1 MSKASNYLIA
11 LDDGHGMGTAGKRTP
26 ILPNGLKSETGNFM
40 HENEFN
46 RAVISIL
53 DSILKRCGFRTL
65 LVAPTD
71 ADVSLKARTDLANAK
86 KADAFISAHANAY
99 DGKFDGNDPEGVETF
114 HYPNSTSGK
123 KLATLVHKH
132 LIQGTKQKDRG
143 VKSANFHVL
152 RETDMVAILV
162 EAGFMDNL
170 YEAKLLLSKAFREE
184 VATEIAKGICEY
196 FGVPFVEGKEVP
208 TNLYRVRLSW
218 GDTKSQIGA
227 YSVLENAIDTA
238 KASKG
243 YKVFD
248 EGGKQVYPAVVV
260 EPPKPIEQPKPVEP
274 KVAIM
279 GAPQVTAQQMAQFLL
294 SNNSTPKI
302 MITALELAELFLEE
316 GIREGVRGDI
326 AFCQSMHETGWLKYG
341 GQVLP
346 EQHNYSGIGAT
357 NNSPVGKGAW
367 FKDERE
373 GVRAQIQHLK
383 AYASKETL
391 SAICVDPRFHLVTR
405 GVAPNWTD
413 LNGRWAVPGT
423 TYGQS
428 ILTLYNEL
436 VKVRVAVPE
445 PPKEDEKVKVLE
457 KQVNEL
463 TVERDELKNQLSQ
476 ANKKLADIKNIL
488 N

>member
-1 MSKASNYLIA
+1 VSKASDYLVA
-11 LDDGHGMGTAGKRTP
+11 LDDGHGISTAGNRTP

-46 RAVISIL
+46 RAVVTNL
-53 DSILKRCGFRTL
+53 DIILKRCGFRTL

-71 ADVSLKARTDLANAK
+71 EDVPLKTRTDLANAK
-86 KADAFISAHANAY
+86 KADAYVSIHANAI
-99 DGKFDGNDPEGVETF
+99 DGRFDGNDPEGLEVF
-114 HYPNSTSGK
+114 HYPNSTNGK

-152 RETDMVAILV
+152 RETNMVAILV

-184 VATEIAKGICEY
+184 VATEVAKGICEY
-196 FGVPFVEGKEVP
+196 FKVPFVEGKEVP
-208 TNLYRVRLSW
+208 KNLYRVRLSW
-218 GDTKSQIGA
+218 EDAKSQKGA
-227 YSVLENAIDTA
+227 FSVLQNAIDLA
-238 KASKG
+238 DANKG

-248 EGGKQVYPAVVV
+248 ESGKQVYPEVV
-260 EPPKPIEQPKPVEP
+260 EPPKKEKLEEP

-279 GAPQVTAQQMAQFLL
+279 GASIATSQQMAQYLL
-294 SNNSTPKI
+294 SHNSDPKI
-302 MITALELAELFLEE
+302 KITALEFAELFLEE
-316 GIREGVRGDI
+316 GAREGVRGDI

-346 EQHNYSGIGAT
+346 EQNNYSGIGAT

-383 AYASKETL
+383 AYASKEALTTE
-391 SAICVDPRFHLVTR
+391 CVDPRFNLVTR
-405 GVAPNWTD
+405 GIAPNWTD

-428 ILTLYNEL
+428 ILALYNEL
-436 VKVRVAVPE
+436 VKVKVTVPE

-457 KQVNEL
+457 EQIKEL
-463 TVERDELKNQLSQ
+463 TAERNELKNQLAQ

>member
-1 MSKASNYLIA
+1 MS
-11 LDDGHGMGTAGKRTP
+11 TAGKRTP

-46 RAVISIL
+46 RAVVANL
-53 DSILKRCGFRTL
+53 DIILKRCGFRTL

-71 ADVSLKARTDLANAK
+71 EDVPLKTRTDLANAK
-86 KADAFISAHANAY
+86 KADAYVSIHANAF
-99 DGKFDGNDPEGVETF
+99 DGKFDDYDPEGVETY
-114 HYPNSTSGK
+114 HYPNSTNGK

-152 RETDMVAILV
+152 RETNMVAILV

-184 VATEIAKGICEY
+184 VATEVAKGICEY
-196 FGVPFVEGKEVP
+196 FKVPFVEGKEVP
-208 TNLYRVRLSW
+208 KNLYRVRLSW
-218 GDTKSQIGA
+218 EDAKSQLGA
-227 YSVLENAIDTA
+227 YSVLENAINIA
-238 KASKG
+238 KANKN

-248 EGGKQVYPAVVV
+248 EGGKQVYPTDVV
-260 EPPKPIEQPKPVEP
+260 EQPKPEEP

-279 GAPQVTAQQMAQFLL
+279 GAPQVTAQQMATLL
-294 SNNSTPKI
+294 LAKNPSPKI
-302 MITALELAELFLEE
+302 KITALEFAELFIEE

-346 EQHNYSGIGAT
+346 EQNNYSGIGAT

-383 AYASKETL
+383 AYASKEPL
-391 SAICVDPRFHLVTR
+391 STICVDPRFHLVTR
-405 GVAPNWTD
+405 GVAPNWID

-428 ILTLYNEL
+428 ILALYDEL
-436 VKVRVAVPE
+436 VKVKVIAPE
-445 PPKEDEKVKVLE
+445 PLKEDERVKVME
-457 KQVNEL
+457 KQIKDL
-463 TVERDELKNQLSQ
+463 TAERDELKNQLAQ